1 MTARPQDR
9 TLRLAQADQ
18 AAQQEFEKD
27 DLSSPV
33 ASCPAH
39 QDEVFI
45 VPARYALAELAANHV
60 RCKPASKTH
69 SHPMALRRLRPGYL
83 YLWHD
88 QGPLRRFA
96 VAADGQLL
104 EQGLDDAA
112 SDLPSGSI
120 VGIALNKQHD
130 ALLLYTEIPL
140 TAAVHQRLADE
151 PNERRA
157 RMRRIS
163 LTQVART
170 LEADHCP
177 TLDSSDQVMAELMPE
192 VRDQALAHDYA
203 QNGDAYRE
211 GVDTLGQQ
219 MMDDPSPERIQAYV
233 HTRTWLH
240 EREQAAARQPEAAE
254 HAPGEWSAQPWDVPA
269 TDTWLNQARSQAG
282 ALHGVFASLDDDLG
296 VLRDLNR
303 EQGLVNLREED
314 WDHQNAHKGL
324 IAGFINS
331 LINEDGTELSNL
343 LNYRYRDRDIQL
355 TPEQGETLL
364 KAKHELKPLLDEET
378 EVNQRL
384 RHKIGHAAADRRIA
398 NIHRREALVLAPTR
412 PIIPA
417 DLHGQIQGVVMAY
430 QAEKT
435 RNMTASKSGAQV
447 AERVRLASMQEW
459 IARVAE
465 PHREWLAARRNVLHG
480 DMSSYLARHGQA
492 LWYADYEDGAHC
504 SWLSELSLNSL
515 SELCSTGAGT
525 QLAVNL
531 LRSPSPEYPFSLL
544 ASGFSPSLT
553 DLGDRANN
561 VQAALTSANQAAI
574 GQLLGSLVTSDKLA
588 WLSDL
593 GGPAGDDWSKAVS
606 RLSAAFTAL
615 QAEHLS
621 ATAAVPANLIQRFPR
636 PLQGLLLIM
645 RLCVD
650 APIKAGKIG
659 FILSGSAGQ
668 QLWDWG
674 QQTGQLLQKGLAPT
688 VTGIRGLNTFG
699 GVLPLAALLL
709 HLNNVRELNMRD
721 QHRQNDDVRKREHV
735 AENFKV
741 GAAFS
746 AVVGAAWEATGRVEV
761 RLDIKLSN
769 VSLKAPIMTL
779 FGTVTGGLAVVA
791 NVADL
796 AKLSAEMEK
805 DGAYWTS
812 NHWARLGHD
821 GAVLGLMAA
830 QTGLGG
836 HATYMALT
844 GQWTTQQAIK
854 WFTLRLVPLNWIL
867 LIVEGLYLAW
877 NYFKDSELQA
887 FLEQCCWG
895 NERRWGDSPASQSE
909 ELQTLI
915 DLLFKPKL
923 LAESRL
929 VSRQIGHSGNNIV
942 LDSQTESLQLFLPG
956 ADSERTQLY
965 VKLIAFDKLNTPTDC
980 TQQWLNNLASHWL
993 PIHQGMGLRLAG
1005 AVPRRADCT
1014 YWQLQVLYHSP
1025 LAMQAGTLGPR
1036 DSVVGG
1042 GMGMRYIITGSTI
1055 VEHGSSD
1062 GPLISD
1068 RYSSVAVSHEQLQ
1081 PKDAI

>member
-1 MTARPQDR
+1 MTTRPQDR

-27 DLSSPV
+27 DLSSPI
-33 ASCPAH
+33 ASCPAR

-45 VPARYALAELAANHV
+45 VPVRYALAEQVAEHA
-60 RCKPASKTH
+60 RCKPASMTH

-112 SDLPSGSI
+112 SDVPSGSI
-120 VGIALNKQHD
+120 AGIALNKQHD

-140 TAAVHQRLADE
+140 PAAIHQRLAAE

-177 TLDSSDQVMAELMPE
+177 ALDSAEQVMAELMPE

-219 MMDDPSPERIQAYV
+219 MMEDPSPERVQAYV

-240 EREQAAARQPEAAE
+240 EREQAAARQPQAAE
-254 HAPGEWSAQPWDVPA
+254 HPPGEWSVAAWDVPA
-269 TDTWLNQARSQAG
+269 TDAWLSKARSQAG
-282 ALHGVFASLDDDLG
+282 ALHGVFANLDDDLG

-331 LINEDGTELSNL
+331 LINEDGAELSNL

-384 RHKIGHAAADRRIA
+384 RHKIGHAAADTRIA
-398 NIHRREALVLAPTR
+398 DIHRREALVLAPTR

-447 AERVRLASMQEW
+447 AERVRLANMQEW
-459 IARVAE
+459 IAQVAE
-465 PHREWLAARRNVLHG
+465 PHREWLAARRNVLHS
-480 DMSSYLARHGQA
+480 DMLSYLARHGQA
-492 LWYADYEDGAHC
+492 LWYADYEDAAHC

-531 LRSPSPEYPFSLL
+531 LRAPSPAHPFSLL

-561 VQAALTSANQAAI
+561 VQTALTSANQAAI

-606 RLSAAFTAL
+606 RLSAAFASL

-650 APIKAGKIG
+650 APIKAGKTG
-659 FILSGSAGQ
+659 FILSGSVGQ

-674 QQTGQLLQKGLAPT
+674 QQTGQRLQKGLAPT
-688 VTGIRGLNTFG
+688 VTSIRNLNTFG
-699 GVLPLAALLL
+699 GILPLAALLL
-709 HLNNVRELNMRD
+709 HLNNVRELNVRD
-721 QHRQNDDVRKREHV
+721 QHRENDDVRKREHL
-735 AENFKV
+735 AENLKV

-746 AVVGAAWEATGRVEV
+746 AVVGAAWEATGQVEIAW
-761 RLDIKLSN
+761 RGS
-769 VSLKAPIMTL
+769 KAPIVTL
-779 FGTVTGGLAVVA
+779 FGFTTGFLAA
-791 NVADL
+791 AGSAADL
-796 AKLSAEMEK
+796 LKLSAEMQKE
-805 DGAYWTS
+805 GAYWTT
-812 NHWARLGHD
+812 NHWARLSHD
-821 GAVLGLMAA
+821 SAVFGLMAA
-830 QTGLGG
+830 QTGLGA

-895 NERRWGDSPASQSE
+895 SDRRRGDSLASQSE

-915 DLLFKPKL
+915 DLLFKPRL
-923 LAESRL
+923 VAESRL
-929 VSRQIGHSGNNIV
+929 VSRQIGHSGNNIL
-942 LDSQTESLQLFLPG
+942 LDSHTESLQLFLPG
-956 ADSERTQLY
+956 ADAERTQLY
-965 VKLIAFDKLNTPTDC
+965 VKLVAFDKLNTPTDC
-980 TQQWLNNLASHWL
+980 TRQWLNNLASHWL
-993 PIHQGMGLRLAG
+993 PIHQGMGLRLTG

-1025 LAMQAGTLGPR
+1025 LAMQAGTLGPER
-1036 DSVVGG
+1036 TVVGG
-1042 GMGMRYIITGSTI
+1042 GMGMRYIIKGSTI
-1055 VEHGSSD
+1055 VEHGSGD

-1068 RYSSVAVSHEQLQ
+1068 RYSSVAVSSDLLQ
-1081 PKDAI
+1081 PKDAT

>member
-1 MTARPQDR
+1 
-9 TLRLAQADQ
+9 
-18 AAQQEFEKD
+18 
-27 DLSSPV
+27 
-33 ASCPAH
+33 
-39 QDEVFI
+39 
-45 VPARYALAELAANHV
+45 
-60 RCKPASKTH
+60 
-69 SHPMALRRLRPGYL
+69 
-83 YLWHD
+83 
-88 QGPLRRFA
+88 
-96 VAADGQLL
+96 
-104 EQGLDDAA
+104 
-112 SDLPSGSI
+112 
-120 VGIALNKQHD
+120 ALNKQHD

-140 TAAVHQRLADE
+140 TAAVHQRLTAE

-157 RMRRIS
+157 RMRSIS

-177 TLDSSDQVMAELMPE
+177 ALDSAEQVMAELMPE

-240 EREQAAARQPEAAE
+240 EREQAAARQPQAAE
-254 HAPGEWSAQPWDVPA
+254 HPPGEWSAQPWDVPA

-296 VLRDLNR
+296 VLRDLNH
-303 EQGLVNLREED
+303 EQGLVNLREET

-331 LINEDGTELSNL
+331 LISEDGAELSNL
-343 LNYRYRDRDIQL
+343 LNYRYQDRDIQL

-384 RHKIGHAAADRRIA
+384 RHKIGHAAADARIA
-398 NIHRREALVLAPTR
+398 DIHRREALVLAPTR

-417 DLHGQIQGVVMAY
+417 DLHAQIQAVVMAY

-459 IARVAE
+459 IAQVAE
-465 PHREWLAARRNVLHG
+465 PHREWLAARRNVLRS

-492 LWYADYEDGAHC
+492 LWYADYENGAHC
-504 SWLSELSLNSL
+504 SWFSELSLNSL

-544 ASGFSPSLT
+544 TSGFSPSLT

-561 VQAALTSANQAAI
+561 VQTALTSANQAAI

-606 RLSAAFTAL
+606 RLSAAFASL

-636 PLQGLLLIM
+636 PLQGLLLVM

-650 APIKAGKIG
+650 APIKAGKAG
-659 FILSGSAGQ
+659 FILSGSVGQ
-668 QLWDWG
+668 QLWSWG
-674 QQTGQLLQKGLAPT
+674 QQTGQRLQKGLAPT
-688 VTGIRGLNTFG
+688 VTGIKNLNTFG

-709 HLNNVRELNMRD
+709 HLNNVRELNLRD
-721 QHRQNDDVRKREHV
+721 QHRENDDVRKREHL
-735 AENFKV
+735 AESLKV

-746 AVVGAAWEATGRVEV
+746 AVVGAAWEATGRVEA
-761 RLDIKLSN
+761 RLDIKPFN
-769 VSLKAPIMTL
+769 VSLKAPIVTL
-779 FGTVTGGLAVVA
+779 FGTVTGGLAA
-791 NVADL
+791 LGAAFDL
-796 AKLSAEMEK
+796 AKLSAEIQK

-877 NYFKDSELQA
+877 SYFRDSELQA

-895 NERRWGDSPASQSE
+895 NQRRWGDSPASQSE

-915 DLLFKPKL
+915 DLLFKPRL

-929 VSRQIGHSGNNIV
+929 VSRQIGLSGNNIV
-942 LDSQTESLQLFLPG
+942 LDSHTESLQLLLPG
-956 ADSERTQLY
+956 ADPERTQLY

-980 TQQWLNNLASHWL
+980 TQQWLNSLASHWL

-1005 AVPRRADCT
+1005 
-1014 YWQLQVLYHSP
+1014 
-1025 LAMQAGTLGPR
+1025 
-1036 DSVVGG
+1036 
-1042 GMGMRYIITGSTI
+1042 
-1055 VEHGSSD
+1055 
-1062 GPLISD
+1062 
-1068 RYSSVAVSHEQLQ
+1068 
-1081 PKDAI
+1081 

>member
-1 MTARPQDR
+1 MTTSPQDQ
-9 TLRLAQADQ
+9 TLRLAQADK
-18 AAQQEFEKD
+18 AAQQDFEKD

-33 ASCPAH
+33 ASCPAR

-45 VPARYALAELAANHV
+45 VPVRYALAELAANHT
-60 RCKPASKTH
+60 RCKPATKTH

-104 EQGLDDAA
+104 EQGLDDPG
-112 SDLPSGSI
+112 SGVSSGSI
-120 VGIALNKQHD
+120 AGIALNKQHD

-140 TAAVHQRLADE
+140 TAAVHQRLTDE
-151 PNERRA
+151 PSERRD

-170 LEADHCP
+170 LEAEHCP
-177 TLDSSDQVMAELMPE
+177 ALDTAEQVMAELMPE
-192 VRDQALAHDYA
+192 IRERALSHDYT
-203 QNGDAYRE
+203 QNGDAYRD

-219 MMDDPSPERIQAYV
+219 MMGDPTLERVQAYV
-233 HTRTWLH
+233 HARTWLH
-240 EREQAAARQPEAAE
+240 EREQAAARQPESAE
-254 HAPGEWSAQPWDVPA
+254 HAPGEWSVQPWDVPA
-269 TDTWLNQARSQAG
+269 TDTWLAQARSQAG

-303 EQGLVNLREED
+303 EQGMVNLREEA

-331 LINEDGTELSNL
+331 LITEDGAELSNL

-384 RHKIGHAAADRRIA
+384 RHKIGHAAADARIA
-398 NIHRREALVLAPTR
+398 DIRRREELVLAPTR

-435 RNMTASKSGAQV
+435 RNMTDTKSGAQV
-447 AERVRLASMQEW
+447 AERVQLASMQEW
-459 IARVAE
+459 IAKVAE
-465 PHREWLAARRNVLHG
+465 PHREWLTARRDVLHS
-480 DMSSYLARHGQA
+480 DMSTYLARHGQA
-492 LWYADYEDGAHC
+492 LWYADYEDGTHC

-515 SELCSTGAGT
+515 SELCSTGAST
-525 QLAVNL
+525 QLAINL
-531 LRSPSPEYPFSLL
+531 LRSPSVEQPFSLL
-544 ASGFSPSLT
+544 SSGFTPPLVE
-553 DLGDRANN
+553 LADRAGD
-561 VQAALTSANQAAI
+561 VEGALISANQAAI
-574 GQLLGSLVTSDKLA
+574 GQLLGSLVASGKLA

-606 RLSAAFTAL
+606 RLSAAFASL

-659 FILSGSAGQ
+659 FVLSGSVGQ
-668 QLWDWG
+668 RLWDWG
-674 QQTGQLLQKGLAPT
+674 QQTGQRLQKGLAPT
-688 VTGIRGLNTFG
+688 VSGVRSLNTFG

-709 HLNNVRELNMRD
+709 HLNNVRELNVRD
-721 QHRQNDDVRKREHV
+721 QHRENDDVRKRENL

-746 AVVGAAWEATGRVEV
+746 AVVGAAWEATGQIEV
-761 RLDIKLSN
+761 SKFG
-769 VSLKAPIMTL
+769 VKAPIVTL
-779 FGTVTGGLAVVA
+779 FGFITGALASA
-791 NVADL
+791 AAFFDL
-796 AKLSAEMEK
+796 RKLSAEMQK

-895 NERRWGDSPASQSE
+895 NERRWGDSPASQGE

-965 VKLIAFDKLNTPTDC
+965 VKLIAFDKLNTSTDC
-980 TQQWLNNLASHWL
+980 TRQWLNNLESHWL

-1005 AVPRRADCT
+1005 TVPRRADCT

-1025 LAMQAGTLGPR
+1025 LAMQAGTLDPQ
-1036 DSVVGG
+1036 DPVVGG

-1062 GPLISD
+1062 GPLLSD
-1068 RYSSVAVSHEQLQ
+1068 RYSSIAVDPSQLQ

>member
-1 MTARPQDR
+1 MTAHPQDR

-18 AAQQEFEKD
+18 AAQQDFEKD
-27 DLSSPV
+27 DLSSAV
-33 ASCPAH
+33 ASCPAR
-39 QDEVFI
+39 QAEVFI
-45 VPARYALAELAANHV
+45 VPVRYALAEQATEHA
-60 RCKPASKTH
+60 RCKPATQTH
-69 SHPMALRRLRPGYL
+69 SHPMALRRLRSGYL

-96 VAADGQLL
+96 VAADSQLL
-104 EQGLDDAA
+104 EQGLDDDDTSIAK
-112 SDLPSGSI
+112 GSQA
-120 VGIALNKQHD
+120 GIALNKQHD

-140 TAAVHQRLADE
+140 SAAVHQRLAAE
-151 PNERRA
+151 PGERRA
-157 RMRRIS
+157 RMRRIR
-163 LTQVART
+163 LTQVALT

-177 TLDSSDQVMAELMPE
+177 ALDSADQVMAELMPE
-192 VRDQALAHDYA
+192 IRDQALSHDYA
-203 QNGDAYRE
+203 RNGDGYRE
-211 GVDTLGQQ
+211 GVDILSQQ
-219 MMDDPSPERIQAYV
+219 MMENPTPERIQAYV

-240 EREQAAARQPEAAE
+240 EREQAAARQPQAAE
-254 HAPGEWSAQPWDVPA
+254 HPPGEWSSVTWDVPA
-269 TDTWLNQARSQAG
+269 TDTWLKQARSQAG

-296 VLRDLNR
+296 VLRDLNH
-303 EQGLVNLREED
+303 EQGMVSLREED

-331 LINEDGTELSNL
+331 LISEDGAELSNL
-343 LNYRYRDRDIQL
+343 INYRYRGRDIQL
-355 TPEQGETLL
+355 TPEQGDTLL
-364 KAKHELKPLLDEET
+364 KARHELKPLLDEET

-384 RHKIGHAAADRRIA
+384 RHKIGHAAADARLA
-398 NIHRREALVLAPTR
+398 DIHRREELVLAPTR

-430 QAEKT
+430 QADKT

-459 IARVAE
+459 TVQVAE

-492 LWYADYEDGAHC
+492 LWYADYEDAAHC

-531 LRSPSPEYPFSLL
+531 LRSPSPEHPFSLL

-574 GQLLGSLVTSDKLA
+574 GQLIGSLVTSDKLA

-593 GGPAGDDWSKAVS
+593 GGPAGDDWSHAVS

-615 QAEHLS
+615 QAEHLT
-621 ATAAVPANLIQRFPR
+621 ATAAVPTNLIQRFPR

-650 APIKAGKIG
+650 APIKAGKAG
-659 FILSGSAGQ
+659 FILSGSVGQ

-674 QQTGQLLQKGLAPT
+674 EQTGQRLQKGLAPT
-688 VTGIRGLNTFG
+688 VTGIKNLNTFG

-709 HLNNVRELNMRD
+709 HLNNVRELNLRD
-721 QHRQNDDVRKREHV
+721 QHRENDEVRKREHL
-735 AENFKV
+735 AESFKV

-746 AVVGAAWEATGRVEV
+746 AVVGAAWEATGRVEARV
-761 RLDIKLSN
+761 DIKPFN
-769 VSLKAPIMTL
+769 VSLKAPIVTL
-779 FGTVTGGLAVVA
+779 FGFTTGALAA
-791 NVADL
+791 IGSALDL
-796 AKLSAEMEK
+796 LKLSAEMQK
-805 DGAYWTS
+805 DGAYWEA

-821 GAVLGLMAA
+821 SAVFGLMAA

-895 NERRWGDSPASQSE
+895 NERRWGDSPAGQSE

-915 DLLFKPKL
+915 DLLFKPSL

-942 LDSQTESLQLFLPG
+942 LDSQTASLQLFLPG
-956 ADSERTQLY
+956 ADPERTQLY
-965 VKLIAFDKLNTPTDC
+965 IKLIAFDKLNTPTDC
-980 TQQWLNNLASHWL
+980 TRQWLNNLESHWL

-1005 AVPRRADCT
+1005 AVPHRADCT

-1025 LAMQAGTLGPR
+1025 LAMQAGTLGPQKA
-1036 DSVVGG
+1036 VVGG
-1042 GMGMRYIITGSTI
+1042 GMGMRYIIKGSTI

-1068 RYSSVAVSHEQLQ
+1068 RYSSVAVSSDLLQ

>member
-1 MTARPQDR
+1 MTARSQDR
-9 TLRLAQADQ
+9 ALRLAQADK

-33 ASCPAH
+33 ASCPAR

-45 VPARYALAELAANHV
+45 VPVRYALAELAANHV
-60 RCKPASKTH
+60 RCNPATKTH

-83 YLWHD
+83 YLWHG

-104 EQGLDDAA
+104 EQGLDAPD
-112 SDLPSGSI
+112 SDVPNGS
-120 VGIALNKQHD
+120 VAGIALNKQHD

-140 TAAVHQRLADE
+140 TVAVHQRLADE
-151 PNERRA
+151 PNERSA
-157 RMRRIS
+157 RMRLIS

-170 LEADHCP
+170 LEAEHCP
-177 TLDSSDQVMAELMPE
+177 ALDSAEQVVAELMPE
-192 VRDQALAHDYA
+192 IRDRALSHDYA
-203 QNGDAYRE
+203 QNGEAYRE

-219 MMDDPSPERIQAYV
+219 MMGDPSPGRVQAYV
-233 HTRTWLH
+233 HARTWLH
-240 EREQAAARQPEAAE
+240 KREQAAARHPEAADQ
-254 HAPGEWSAQPWDVPA
+254 APGEWSAQPWDVPA
-269 TDTWLNQARSQAG
+269 TDNWLNQARSQAG

-303 EQGLVNLREED
+303 EQGMVNLREEA

-331 LINEDGTELSNL
+331 LITEDGAELSNL

-364 KAKHELKPLLDEET
+364 KAKHELRPLLDEET

-384 RHKIGHAAADRRIA
+384 RHKIGHAAADARIVD
-398 NIHRREALVLAPTR
+398 IHRREELVLAPTR

-417 DLHGQIQGVVMAY
+417 DLHGQIQSVVMAY

-435 RNMTASKSGAQV
+435 RNMTDALSGAQV
-447 AERVRLASMQEW
+447 AERVQLASMQEW
-459 IARVAE
+459 IAKVAE
-465 PHREWLAARRNVLHG
+465 PHREWLTARRDVLHS
-480 DMSSYLARHGQA
+480 DMSSYLARHGQV
-492 LWYADYEDGAHC
+492 LWYADYEDGTHC

-515 SELCSTGAGT
+515 SELCSTGAGA

-531 LRSPSPEYPFSLL
+531 LRAPSVDKPFSLL
-544 ASGFSPSLT
+544 SSGFTPALVE
-553 DLGDRANN
+553 LADRAGD
-561 VQAALTSANQAAI
+561 VEGALISANQAAI
-574 GQLLGSLVTSDKLA
+574 GQLLGSLVASGKLA

-606 RLSAAFTAL
+606 RLSAAFASL

-621 ATAAVPANLIQRFPR
+621 ATAAVPANLIQRFPQ
-636 PLQGLLLIM
+636 PLRGLLLIM

-650 APIKAGKIG
+650 APIKAGKSG
-659 FILSGSAGQ
+659 FVLSGSVGQ
-668 QLWDWG
+668 RLWDWG
-674 QQTGQLLQKGLAPT
+674 QLTGQNLQKGLAPT
-688 VTGIRGLNTFG
+688 VTGIRNLNTFG

-709 HLNNVRELNMRD
+709 HLNNVRELNVRD
-721 QHRQNDDVRKREHV
+721 QHRENDDVRKREHV

-746 AVVGAAWEATGRVEV
+746 AVVGAAWEATGRVEA
-761 RLDIKLSN
+761 RLNIKPIN
-769 VSLKAPIMTL
+769 VSLKAPIVTL
-779 FGTVTGGLAVVA
+779 FGAITGVLAA
-791 NVADL
+791 IGSAADL
-796 AKLSAEMEK
+796 AKLSSEMQK

-812 NHWARLGHD
+812 NHWARFGHD

-854 WFTLRLVPLNWIL
+854 WFTLRMVPLSWIL

-877 NYFKDSELQA
+877 NYFQDSELQA

-895 NERRWGDSPASQSE
+895 NERRWGDSPTSQSE

-915 DLLFKPKL
+915 DLLFKPQL

-942 LDSQTESLQLFLPG
+942 LDSQTASLQLFLPG
-956 ADSERTQLY
+956 ADLERTQLY
-965 VKLIAFDKLNTPTDC
+965 IKLVAFDKLNTPTDC
-980 TQQWLNNLASHWL
+980 TQQWLNNVASHWL

-1005 AVPRRADCT
+1005 AVPRRADCA

-1025 LAMQAGTLGPR
+1025 LAMQAGTLDPQKQ
-1036 DSVVGG
+1036 VVGG

-1055 VEHGSSD
+1055 VEHGSND
-1062 GPLISD
+1062 GPLLSD
-1068 RYSSVAVSHEQLQ
+1068 RYSAIVVSTSQLQ
-1081 PKDAI
+1081 PKDAT

>member
-18 AAQQEFEKD
+18 AAQQDFEQD

-33 ASCPAH
+33 ASCPAR
-39 QDEVFI
+39 QAEVFI
-45 VPARYALAELAANHV
+45 VPVRYALAEQAAAHA
-60 RCKPASKTH
+60 RCKPASKPH

-83 YLWHD
+83 YLWHE

-112 SDLPSGSI
+112 SDVPNGSI
-120 VGIALNKQHD
+120 AGIALNKQHD

-140 TAAVHQRLADE
+140 TTAVHQRLATE

-157 RMRRIS
+157 HMRRIS

-177 TLDSSDQVMAELMPE
+177 ALDSADQVMGELMPE
-192 VRDQALAHDYA
+192 IRDRALSHDYA

-211 GVDTLGQQ
+211 GVDALGQQ
-219 MMDDPSPERIQAYV
+219 MMGDPTPERVQAYV

-240 EREQAAARQPEAAE
+240 EREQAAARQPQAAE
-254 HAPGEWSAQPWDVPA
+254 HPPGEWSAQPWDVPA

-303 EQGLVNLREED
+303 EQGMVNLREEA

-331 LINEDGTELSNL
+331 LISEDGAELSNL

-355 TPEQGETLL
+355 TPEQGDTLL
-364 KAKHELKPLLDEET
+364 KAKNELKPLLDEET
-378 EVNQRL
+378 EINQRL
-384 RHKIGHAAADRRIA
+384 RHRIGHAAADARIA
-398 NIHRREALVLAPTR
+398 DIHRREELVLAPTR

-435 RNMTASKSGAQV
+435 RNMTTSRSGAQV

-459 IARVAE
+459 SAQVAE
-465 PHREWLAARRNVLHG
+465 PHREWLTARRDVLHG

-492 LWYADYEDGAHC
+492 LWYADYEESAHC

-531 LRSPSPEYPFSLL
+531 LRSPSPEHPFSLL

-574 GQLLGSLVTSDKLA
+574 GQLLGTLVSESKLT

-606 RLSAAFTAL
+606 RLSAAFASL

-650 APIKAGKIG
+650 APIKAGKTG

-668 QLWDWG
+668 QLWNWG
-674 QQTGQLLQKGLAPT
+674 QQTGQRLQKGLAPT
-688 VTGIRGLNTFG
+688 VTGIRNLNTFG

-709 HLNNVRELNMRD
+709 HLNNVRELNLRD
-721 QHRQNDDVRKREHV
+721 QHRENDDVRKREHL
-735 AENFKV
+735 AESFKV

-746 AVVGAAWEATGRVEV
+746 AVVGAAWEATGRVE
-761 RLDIKLSN
+761 ISKFG
-769 VSLKAPIMTL
+769 LKAPIVTL
-779 FGTVTGGLAVVA
+779 FGFTTGALAA
-791 NVADL
+791 IGSALDL
-796 AKLSAEMEK
+796 LKLSAEMQK
-805 DGAYWTS
+805 DGAYWTA
-812 NHWARLGHD
+812 NHWTRLGHD

-895 NERRWGDSPASQSE
+895 NERRWGDSPDSQSE

-915 DLLFKPKL
+915 DLLLKPRL

-942 LDSQTESLQLFLPG
+942 LDSHTESLQLFLPG
-956 ADSERTQLY
+956 ADSESTRMY
-965 VKLIAFDKLNTPTDC
+965 IKLIAFDKLNTPTDC
-980 TQQWLNNLASHWL
+980 TRQWLNNLESHWL

-1005 AVPRRADCT
+1005 TVPRRADCA

-1025 LAMQAGTLGPR
+1025 LAMQAGTLGPQEL
-1036 DSVVGG
+1036 VVGG

-1062 GPLISD
+1062 GPLLSD
-1068 RYSSVAVSHEQLQ
+1068 RYSSVAVSPELLQ
-1081 PKDAI
+1081 PKDAT

>member
-1 MTARPQDR
+1 MTARPEDR
-9 TLRLAQADQ
+9 ALRLAQADK
-18 AAQQEFEKD
+18 AAQQDFEKD

-33 ASCPAH
+33 ASCPAR
-39 QDEVFI
+39 QDEIFI
-45 VPARYALAELAANHV
+45 VPVRYALAESAANH
-60 RCKPASKTH
+60 RCCKPATKTH
-69 SHPMALRRLRPGYL
+69 SHPMAIRRLRPGYL
-83 YLWHD
+83 YLWHN

-112 SDLPSGSI
+112 SEVANGSI
-120 VGIALNKQHD
+120 AGIALNKQHD

-151 PNERRA
+151 PSERSA

-170 LEADHCP
+170 LEAEHCP
-177 TLDSSDQVMAELMPE
+177 ALDSAELVLAELMPE
-192 VRDQALAHDYA
+192 IRERALAHDYA
-203 QNGDAYRE
+203 QNGDAYRD
-211 GVDTLGQQ
+211 GVDTLGRQ
-219 MMDDPSPERIQAYV
+219 MMDDPSPERVQAYV
-233 HTRTWLH
+233 HTRTWQH
-240 EREQAAARQPEAAE
+240 EREQAAARQPDVAE

-269 TDTWLNQARSQAG
+269 TDTWLSKARSQAG

-303 EQGLVNLREED
+303 EQGMVNLREEA

-331 LINEDGTELSNL
+331 LISEDGAELSNL
-343 LNYRYRDRDIQL
+343 LNYRYRDRDIEL

-364 KAKHELKPLLDEET
+364 KAKHDLKPLLDEET

-384 RHKIGHAAADRRIA
+384 RHKIGHAAADARIA
-398 NIHRREALVLAPTR
+398 DIHRREEVVLAPTR
-412 PIIPA
+412 EFIPL
-417 DLHGQIQGVVMAY
+417 DLHGQIQSVVMAY

-435 RNMTASKSGAQV
+435 RNMTDAQSGAQV
-447 AERVRLASMQEW
+447 AERVQLASMQEW
-459 IARVAE
+459 IAKIAE
-465 PHREWLAARRNVLHG
+465 PHREWLSARRDVLYR
-480 DMSSYLARHGQA
+480 DMSNYLARHGQA
-492 LWYADYEDGAHC
+492 LWYADYEIGAHC

-531 LRSPSPEYPFSLL
+531 LRAPSPAQPFSLL

-561 VQAALTSANQAAI
+561 VQTALTSANQAAI
-574 GQLLGSLVTSDKLA
+574 GQLLGSLVAGGKLA

-606 RLSAAFTAL
+606 RLSAAFASL

-650 APIKAGKIG
+650 APIKAGKAG
-659 FILSGSAGQ
+659 FMLSGSVGQ
-668 QLWDWG
+668 QLWVWG
-674 QQTGQLLQKGLAPT
+674 EQTGQRLQKGLAPT
-688 VTGIRGLNTFG
+688 VTGIRNLNTFG

-721 QHRQNDDVRKREHV
+721 QHREHDDVRKREHL
-735 AENFKV
+735 AESFKM

-746 AVVGAAWEATGRVEV
+746 AVVGAAWEATGRVE
-761 RLDIKLSN
+761 ISKFG
-769 VSLKAPIMTL
+769 LKAPIVTL
-779 FGTVTGGLAVVA
+779 FGFTTGALAA
-791 NVADL
+791 FGTMADL
-796 AKLSAEMEK
+796 AKLSAEMQR
-805 DGAYWTS
+805 DGAYWTA

-821 GAVLGLMAA
+821 SAVFGLMAA

-844 GQWTTQQAIK
+844 SQWTTQQAIK
-854 WFTLRLVPLNWIL
+854 WFTLRMVPLNWIL

-877 NYFKDSELQA
+877 SYFKDSELQA

-895 NERRWGDSPASQSE
+895 NDRRWDDSPASQSK

-915 DLLFKPKL
+915 DLLFKPRL
-923 LAESRL
+923 VAESRL

-942 LDSQTESLQLFLPG
+942 LDSHTESLQLFLPG
-956 ADSERTQLY
+956 ADPESTQLH
-965 VKLIAFDKLNTPTDC
+965 VKLVAFDKLNTPTDC
-980 TQQWLNNLASHWL
+980 TQQWLENLDSHWL

-1005 AVPRRADCT
+1005 AVPRRADCA

-1025 LAMQAGTLGPR
+1025 LAMQAGTLGPQNV
-1036 DSVVGG
+1036 VVGG

-1062 GPLISD
+1062 GHLLSD
-1068 RYSSVAVSHEQLQ
+1068 RYNAIAVSPSHLQ
-1081 PKDAI
+1081 PKDAT

>member
-1 MTARPQDR
+1 MTTLQDR
-9 TLRLAQADQ
+9 AWRIAQADK
-18 AAQQEFEKD
+18 AAQQNFVQED
-27 DLSSPV
+27 V
-33 ASCPAH
+33 ASSMATCPAR
-39 QDEVFI
+39 QAEVFI
-45 VPARYALAELAANHV
+45 VPTRYALAEQAADHP
-60 RCKPASKTH
+60 RCKPAASSQ
-69 SHPMALRRLRPGYL
+69 SHPMALRRLRTGYL
-83 YLWHD
+83 YLWHHE
-88 QGPLRRFA
+88 GPLKRFA
-96 VAADGQLL
+96 VAADGLLL
-104 EQGLDDAA
+104 EQGLDDV
-112 SDLPSGSI
+112 DTRLPTGKLAGF
-120 VGIALNKQHD
+120 VLNKQHD
-130 ALLLYTEIPL
+130 AWLLYSEVPL
-140 TAAVHQRLADE
+140 TSSNHQRLASE
-151 PNERRA
+151 PTERRA
-157 RMRRIS
+157 RMRRIQLS
-163 LTQVART
+163 EVARS
-170 LEADHCP
+170 LDAKHCP
-177 TLDSSDQVMAELMPE
+177 ALDSAERVVAELMPE
-192 VRDQALAHDYA
+192 IRDQALAHDYA
-203 QNGDAYRE
+203 KNGDAYRE

-219 MMDDPSPERIQAYV
+219 MMDEPTPERVNAYV
-233 HTRTWLH
+233 NARTWLS
-240 EREQAAARQPEAAE
+240 EREQAAARQPEAAD

-269 TDTWLNQARSQAG
+269 TDTWLNLARSQAG

-303 EQGLVNLREED
+303 EQGMVNLREEA
-314 WDHQNAHKGL
+314 WDHQNAHKGM

-331 LINEDGTELSNL
+331 LITEDGAELSNL

-364 KAKHELKPLLDEET
+364 KAKHKLKPLLDEET

-384 RHKIGHAAADRRIA
+384 RHKIGHAAADARIA
-398 NIHRREALVLAPTR
+398 DIHRREELVLAPTR

-417 DLHGQIQGVVMAY
+417 DLHGQIQSVVMAY

-435 RNMTASKSGAQV
+435 RNMTDAKSGAQV
-447 AERVRLASMQEW
+447 AERVQLASMQEW
-459 IARVAE
+459 IAKVAE
-465 PHREWLAARRNVLHG
+465 PHREWLTARRDVLHS
-480 DMSSYLARHGQA
+480 DMSTYLARHGQA

-531 LRSPSPEYPFSLL
+531 LRSPSPEHPFSLL
-544 ASGFSPSLT
+544 ASGFSPPLVE
-553 DLGDRANN
+553 LADRAGDIEG
-561 VQAALTSANQAAI
+561 ALTSANQAAV
-574 GQLLGSLVTSDKLA
+574 GQLIGSLVASGKLA

-593 GGPAGDDWSKAVS
+593 GGPAGDDWSHAVS
-606 RLSAAFTAL
+606 RLSAAFAAL

-650 APIKAGKIG
+650 APIKAGKAG
-659 FILSGSAGQ
+659 FILSGSVGQ

-674 QQTGQLLQKGLAPT
+674 TQTGQRLQKGLAPT
-688 VTGIRGLNTFG
+688 VTGIRSLNTFG

-709 HLNNVRELNMRD
+709 HLNNVRELNVRD
-721 QHRQNDDVRKREHV
+721 ENRENDDVRSREHL
-735 AENFKV
+735 AESFKV

-746 AVVGAAWEATGRVEV
+746 AVVGAAWEATGRVEIGL
-761 RLDIKLSN
+761 RGS
-769 VSLKAPIMTL
+769 KAPIVTL
-779 FGTVTGGLAVVA
+779 FGAVTGGLAMVGAVL
-791 NVADL
+791 DL
-796 AKLSAEMEK
+796 LKLSAEMQK
-805 DGAYWTS
+805 DGAYWGA

-821 GAVLGLMAA
+821 SAVFGLMAA

-877 NYFKDSELQA
+877 NYFQDSELQV

-895 NERRWGDSPASQSE
+895 NERRWGDSPTAQSE

-915 DLLFKPKL
+915 DLLFKPRL

-942 LDSQTESLQLFLPG
+942 LYSQTESLQLFLPG
-956 ADSERTQLY
+956 ADPERTQLY
-965 VKLIAFDKLNTPTDC
+965 VKLIAFDTLNTPTDC
-980 TQQWLNNLASHWL
+980 TQQWLGNLASHWL

-1005 AVPRRADCT
+1005 AVPRRADCE

-1025 LAMQAGTLGPR
+1025 LAMQAGTLGPQEL
-1036 DSVVGG
+1036 VVGG
-1042 GMGMRYIITGSTI
+1042 GMGMRYIIKGSGI

-1068 RYSSVAVSHEQLQ
+1068 RYDSVPISTELLQ